1 MVIRFIPFNYSKQCP
16 SFQKH
21 KKEAILNTFS
31 SDSSLFKGISAP
43 LQIRELKKGENIFHQ
58 QINSEYIIYK
68 QLQFSVIEGEIPYP
82 SYAVICR
89 SDGAVAVIPHNVL
102 GNFYFNTFK
111 EMIAP
116 VFTKSIKN
124 LLNIRNHLLLQLDL
138 ECGNISEEYFDKE
151 EPKYLSEVKKVP
163 FDKLKEEIKLLF
175 NFTNL
180 SFDSSDI
187 SEILNCPV
195 DDIEKVLKILF

>member
-1 MVIRFIPFNYSKQCP
+1 MYYFSLSSPFPKEKVNG
-16 SFQKH
+16 FQ
-21 KKEAILNTFS
+21 IC
-31 SDSSLFKGISAP
+31 SLKSGD
-43 LQIRELKKGENIFHQ
+43 NIFQ
-58 QINSEYIIYK
+58 LQINSESIIEE
-68 QLQFSVIEGEIPYP
+68 QFHFPVTGGEIPYI
-82 SYAVICR
+82 SCAVICR
-89 SDGAVAVIPHNVL
+89 SDGAVAAIPHNVL
-102 GNFYFNTFK
+102 GNLYFSSFK
-111 EMIAP
+111 EKVAP
-116 VFTKSIKN
+116 VFTKSISN

-151 EPKYLSEVKKVP
+151 EPKYLSEVKKIP

-195 DDIEKVLKILF
+195 DDVEKVIKELS